1 MWYLK
6 KNRKMFLLLLTV
18 ILAYNLYFG
27 LLFAD
32 VDRENLFYLD
42 MLIGIA
48 LISFVIIDYRQQAQK
63 RRQVEELLEVEDV
76 IYSELS
82 EFENREIV
90 IHDVEVL
97 KGQLDELFEMNCN
110 LQDYITKW
118 CHEVKLPLAAL
129 LLIERSADWKSCTK
143 YDVRFADRKDKFESM
158 CACLC

>member
-1 MWYLK
+1 MMWYLK
-6 KNRKMFLLLLTV
+6 KNRKMFLLLLAV

-48 LISFVIIDYRQQAQK
+48 LMSFVVVDYRQQAQK
-63 RRQVEELLEVEDV
+63 RRQVKELLEVEDV

-97 KGQLDELFEMNCN
+97 KGQLDEQFEMNCN

-118 CHEVKLPLAAL
+118 CHEVKLPLAANV
-129 LLIERSADWKSCTK
+129 I
-143 YDVRFADRKDKFESM
+143 
-158 CACLC
+158 

>member
-1 MWYLK
+1 MYK
-6 KNRKMFLLLLTV
+6 RQ
-18 ILAYNLYFG
+18 
-27 LLFAD
+27 
-32 VDRENLFYLD
+32 DRENLFYLD

-110 LQDYITKW
+110 LQAVSYT
-118 CHEVKLPLAAL
+118 HL
-129 LLIERSADWKSCTK
+129 LRTQHG
-143 YDVRFADRKDKFESM
+143 RK
-158 CACLC
+158 